1 MSGAARDPADAD
13 FDYIP
18 RARAMIEAARRDSPE
33 SEIAW
38 VLAAALGLALPGI
51 APVERCVVMMHYL
64 NAVAGAAAAFEY
76 RRIDEA
82 AAQLDGMVPAGCA

>member
-13 FDYIP
+13 LDYIP
-18 RARAMIEAARRDSPE
+18 RARAMIDAARRDSPE
-33 SEIAW
+33 NEIAW
-38 VLAAALGLALPGI
+38 VLATALGLALPGI

-76 RRIDEA
+76 RRLADDATRLET
-82 AAQLDGMVPAGCA
+82 MSPAGCA